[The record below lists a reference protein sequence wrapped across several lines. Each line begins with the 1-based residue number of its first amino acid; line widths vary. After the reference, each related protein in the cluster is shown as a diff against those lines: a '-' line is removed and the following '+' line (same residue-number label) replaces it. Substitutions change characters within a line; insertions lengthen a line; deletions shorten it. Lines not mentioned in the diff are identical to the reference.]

1 MLEVVGMD
9 KNAVIVMKKKLNVTD
24 LAGEKVMV
32 DFETGKYFLIKGVG
46 NDIWDLLVDG
56 VTVDEIVN
64 TLLSEYDVTEEVC
77 RNEVKKFLEQMVA
90 YRFIQMEE

>member
-46 NDIWDLLVDG
+46 NDIWDLLQEE
-56 VTVDEIVN
+56 TTPARIIEH
-64 TLLSEYDVTEEVC
+64 LLSEYDVSPEECERSVM
-77 RNEVKKFLEQMVA
+77 EFLTKLKEYKF
-90 YRFIQMEE
+90 IDC